1 MKKLRIISILSPI
14 IFLLMWQSLRWLGII
29 DPFIIP
35 GPLDLVDTFVTKLTS
50 TRPDGSTLIQH
61 TWSSVKTSTTGFI
74 LAVLVGVPLGLF
86 MGWKRTLDRALRPT
100 FDIFRQIPSPAWIPF
115 SILWF
120 GIGVFQRGFIVWQS
134 SFVPI
139 VINSYYGIKD
149 TERVYIEA
157 AKVFGFSEW
166 EIFRKIYL
174 PASLPQVF
182 TGIVTGYGIS
192 WFVLTAA
199 EFLASTEGLGYMIW
213 SASRLGRSDLIVL
226 GMVLIGLIGSG
237 LTTIIA
243 RVESYFIKY
252 KALT

>member
-1 MKKLRIISILSPI
+1 MKKLKIISIVSPLL
-14 IFLLMWQSLRWLGII
+14 FLLIWQSLRWFDII
-29 DPFIIP
+29 DPFLIP
-35 GPLDLVDTFVTKLTS
+35 GPSDLVQTFIVKITS
-50 TRPDGSTLIQH
+50 TKPDGSTLIEH
-61 TWSSVKTSTTGFI
+61 SWSSFKTSTTGFL
-74 LAVLVGVPLGLF
+74 LAVVVGVPLGLF
-86 MGWKRTLDRALRPT
+86 MGWKTVLDRALRPT
-100 FDIFRQIPSPAWIPF
+100 FDVFRQIPSPAWIPF

-149 TERVYIEA
+149 VERVYIEA

-166 EIFRKIYL
+166 EIFYKIYL

-182 TGIVTGYGIS
+182 TGVVTGYGIS

-213 SASRLGRSDLIVL
+213 TASRLGRSDLIIL
-226 GMVLIGLIGSG
+226 GMLLIGLIGSG
-237 LTTIIA
+237 LTTIIG
-243 RVESYFIKY
+243 RVEKYFIKY